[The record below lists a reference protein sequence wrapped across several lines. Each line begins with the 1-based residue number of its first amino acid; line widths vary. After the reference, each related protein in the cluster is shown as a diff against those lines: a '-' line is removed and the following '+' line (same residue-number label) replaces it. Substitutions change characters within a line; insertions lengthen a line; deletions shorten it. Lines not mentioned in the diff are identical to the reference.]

1 MKRWCWIFCL
11 VLIFGACSR
20 QSTELPVFG
29 GMPTFQLKDQEGN
42 AFTPEKLKG
51 KVCLVNFVFTSC
63 GMTCPMLTRRMKGVQ
78 DQLLEKY
85 SEKILD
91 QARIVSFSVDPERDT
106 PERLASYAK
115 EYGANPRL
123 WVFLTGP
130 LNEVTRAVV
139 SGFKISMGKQ
149 PVETMGEAEIFE
161 VVHGEKFVLMDS
173 RGTIRGYYDSDRAGI
188 KRMLADFDLL
198 LRDINL

>member
-1 MKRWCWIFCL
+1 M
-11 VLIFGACSR
+11 
-20 QSTELPVFG
+20 PVF
-29 GMPTFQLKDQEGN
+29 QLSDQEGK
-42 AFTPEKLKG
+42 AFTPEQLKG

-78 DQLLEKY
+78 DQLFEKY
-85 SEKILD
+85 SEKIVD

-106 PERLASYAK
+106 PERLAAYAK
-115 EYGANPRL
+115 EFGANPRL

-130 LNEVTRAVV
+130 LAEVTRAVV

-149 PVETMGEAEIFE
+149 PVETMGESEIFE
-161 VVHGEKFVLMDS
+161 VVHGEKFVLMDAS
-173 RGTIRGYYDSDRAGI
+173 GSIRGYYDSDRAGI

-198 LRDINL
+198 LKDIKL